1 MRSRPATLP
10 IKAPRASA
18 ARADARGPL
27 PGNSLD
33 GALQGRGAERVEWPR
48 PLVAMSLLVAA
59 LFVASCQV
67 AAPAEPLPPASDIAT
82 QFEEVKRSPPKLRA
96 FLRAMPKGADLHS
109 HLGGAIYAES
119 YLGWAEEDD
128 LCVDVSRLVLVTCD
142 TDALSLCGEGRPP
155 PPLCHREE
163 DLARVAHATRDRTFR
178 GRLIDALSTRNY
190 GLYERSGHDQFFTTF
205 GALGPAGQGR
215 GANILA
221 EAMRRAAGQNILY
234 LELMASPGMGAA
246 SGLVAD
252 MEWNDDLG
260 TMRGALA
267 DSDLDAI
274 VAGSSA
280 YLADMEARARELMR
294 CDSESPEGACA
305 VTVRF
310 LAQAIR
316 TRPAAQVF
324 AQMVF
329 GFRLAAADPRV
340 VGVNLVAPEDD
351 PISLADYSRHMR
363 AVAFASA
370 EAPDAGV
377 ALHAGELAL
386 GLVPPEELTFHIRE
400 AVEIAGANRIGHGTD
415 VMHEDNPY
423 QLLTRMRERN
433 VAVEIILTSSD
444 VILGIT
450 GADHPLPIYL
460 EHGVPVVIAT
470 DDEGVSRT
478 DLTHEYQRAVATY
491 DLDYATVKRLSHA
504 SLEHSFLPAREKQAL
519 LDELSRRFA
528 KFETK
533 EVARGGE

>member
-33 GALQGRGAERVEWPR
+33 GALQGRGAQRMEWLR
-48 PLVAMSLLVAA
+48 PLVAMGLLVPA

-67 AAPAEPLPPASDIAT
+67 TAPAEPLPPASDIAT
-82 QFEEVKRSPPKLRA
+82 RFEEVKHSPPKLRA

-142 TDALSLCGEGRPP
+142 TEALSLCGEGRPP

-205 GALGPAGQGR
+205 GALGAAGQGR

-280 YLADMEARARELMR
+280 YLADMEARVRELMR

-504 SLEHSFLPAREKQAL
+504 SLEHSFLPAGEKQAL

-528 KFETK
+528 RFEAK
-533 EVARGGE
+533 EAAHAGE